1 VKRAAAVLATIV
13 AALATAG
20 PADAATTRVTTAAYA
35 HPGGTLELAVRA
47 SRGRAT
53 VALSADR
60 RLSKK
65 DIVLTRRLKLRR
77 GKTAARETVPA
88 ATPPA
93 VYRVVVCKRHRCG
106 ASARVHVTAAATG
119 TRDLTDAAVA
129 AHHLSASRAI
139 VYRVWAAF
147 GDRRLPARFRG
158 DVDVTDD
165 TALDE
170 ALGLRGRDRRRIDA
184 YLQPPTA
191 WLERSSVAHAAAD
204 DPRYTTCGQQ
214 ATTKHWSVLTGRHV
228 RVWWWR
234 EHRANRNAAAGLV
247 RAADRTIWP
256 AFQKLMGRRPP
267 SAAAK
272 RCAGGNGRYDIYLLP
287 KDVIR
292 GSFRAV
298 TLPYAPP
305 CSGSPSFTE
314 FNTRG
319 GEDPPTRFELAH
331 ELFHAFQ
338 FAFKLKGDCAAE
350 GAHRWLDE
358 ATAVWASTWL
368 YPHEEG
374 THERV
379 PDLALSMPFCSID
392 SIGEY
397 EAFPYVLEIQQRY
410 GIGTVPAIYRAYA
423 STATPL
429 RALDAALPGGFA
441 ATWRTFT
448 RDAFNDTPVGSP
460 FVSWYGIATKPL
472 PANSAYCGNP
482 EPRTLELHG
491 AHAYRTPIHLA
502 GTASVTRRYDDLHFG
517 AGVRAVTVR
526 NHTAGNGR
534 SDLQALLQLTDG
546 SWKIRDLSSTRDIT
560 YCLADQ
566 HIQRI
571 VLAYGDHSIDNSESL
586 NTRGLIP
593 PHRGIEDGYAQ
604 GLMVDVRDSCA
615 TFLRVTALSGSVD
628 YSATYPSDG
637 CTVSGTEHGTLA
649 LDPAG
654 HSGAT
659 DGRYENG
666 TLSLNLPARETG
678 AIDYTTS
685 QCTHGPPPQASCH
698 TDVDEAGGPI
708 ASAIGDAGAPS
719 LDVEIG
725 AWTPHLYFF
734 CPAGMKDAGSMIMV
748 GHDTTAVS
756 TSALT
761 SGQPLTVTWDATH
774 SDGQR
779 STHRVLSVTATPTN
793 EDGGPLNVHPDVV
806 EGKLE

>member
-1 VKRAAAVLATIV
+1 MTRAAASAAGLLV
-13 AALATAG
+13 AALAAAA
-20 PADAATTRVTTAAYA
+20 PAAAATTRPTTAAYA
-35 HPGGTLELAVRA
+35 HPGGTLELSVRA

-60 RLSKK
+60 RLGAG
-65 DIVLTRRLKLRR
+65 DVVLTRRLR
-77 GKTAARETVPA
+77 TAHARLTVPA
-88 ATPPA
+88 TTPPA
-93 VYRVVVCKRHRCG
+93 VYRVLVCKRRRCR
-106 ASARVHVTAAATG
+106 ASAKLHVTATPTS

-129 AHHLSASRAI
+129 AHHLSAGRAG
-139 VYRVWAAF
+139 VYRVWAAL
-147 GDRRLPARFRG
+147 GDPRLPARLRG
-158 DVDVTDD
+158 DVDVDDD
-165 TALDE
+165 TALAE
-170 ALGLRGRDRRRIDA
+170 ALALRGSDRRRVKR

-191 WLERSSVAHAAAD
+191 WIGHSRAAHAAAD
-204 DPRYTTCGQQ
+204 DDRYTTCGQQ

-234 EHRANRNAAAGLV
+234 EHHANRKAAAGLV
-247 RAADRTIWP
+247 KAADRTIWP
-256 AFQKLMGRRPP
+256 AFKKLMGRRPP
-267 SAAAK
+267 SDAGK
-272 RCAGGNGRYDIYLLP
+272 RCDGGNGRYDIYLLP

-298 TLPYAPP
+298 TLPFAPP

-338 FAFKLKGDCAAE
+338 FAFKLQGDCAAE
-350 GAHRWLDE
+350 RAHRWLDE

-374 THERV
+374 RHERV
-379 PDLALSMPFCSID
+379 PDLTLDMPFCSID

-410 GIGTVPAIYRAYA
+410 GLRVIPAIYRAYA

-429 RALDAALPGGFA
+429 GALDAALPGGFA

-448 RDAFNDTPVGSP
+448 RDAWNDDPAGSP
-460 FVSWYGIATKPL
+460 FVGWYGIDTKPL
-472 PANSAYCGNP
+472 PANAAYCGNP
-482 EPRTLELHG
+482 PPRTLELHG

-502 GTASVTRRYDDLHFG
+502 GTASVTRRYDDLRFG

-526 NHTAGNGR
+526 NHTVGNGR
-534 SDLQALLQLTDG
+534 SDVQAFLQHQDG
-546 SWKIRDLSSTRDIT
+546 SWKVSDLSGTRDTT

-586 NTRGLIP
+586 NPRGLFP
-593 PHRGIEDGYAQ
+593 PERGIPDGYEQ

-615 TFLRVTALSGSVD
+615 TFLRVTALSGTVD
-628 YSATYPSDG
+628 YTATYPSDG

-654 HSGAT
+654 HLGAT
-659 DGRYENG
+659 DGRYDTG
-666 TLSLNLPARETG
+666 SLVLDLPAREIG
-678 AIDYTTS
+678 SIDYTTS
-685 QCTHGPPPQASCH
+685 QCTHGPPPLTSCH
-698 TDVDEAGGPI
+698 SAVDESGGPL
-708 ASAIGDAGAPS
+708 ASALGDGGT
-719 LDVEIG
+719 LNVEIG
-725 AWTPHLYFF
+725 AWTPHLYYS
-734 CPAGMKDAGSMIMV
+734 CPGAMKDAGSMILV
-748 GHDTTAVS
+748 GHDTTTVAV
-756 TSALT
+756 T
-761 SGQPLTVTWDATH
+761 SGQALTLTWDATH
-774 SDGQR
+774 TDAQR
-779 STHRVLSVTATPTN
+779 STHRMLTVTATPVA
-793 EDGGPLNVHPDVV
+793 EDGGPLNVHADIV